1 MSSGEDE
8 ALSPVLLDY
17 SKTIFEEPRFG
28 HDHGAPDFE
37 TAVVAGQGEKP
48 RDFNGF
54 LRYLTSP
61 ESSAMA
67 PSTLD
72 LSYPIS
78 NYFVSSSHNTY
89 LSGNQLYGR
98 ASATA
103 YANVLERGCRCVEID
118 VWDGEDDQ
126 SSSDS
131 DRDSGNSGTHVHG
144 LRKRFRKE
152 LDLLKTHA
160 SHASTE
166 SHQSALPNTT
176 NIETKSKVPHGRVEP
191 RVLHGHTAT
200 KEVSFRTICETIRD
214 HAFVHSDLPIIV
226 SLEIHTC
233 PEQQSIMV
241 DIMREMWGPHLVDK
255 EIKVGDDVELPSLQ
269 SLLRKILIKVKY
281 SSPAAAAAR
290 HTASTSASSAGEPD
304 LSDEDSQTTAVK
316 KGQIIPELGLMGV
329 FTRSCHFRGFEQPEA
344 RLPTHIFALSESKLI
359 GLHKRNPSALF
370 CHNKKYLMRAY
381 PKGFRVS
388 SSNLDPAPFW
398 RLGVQFVALNWQHT
412 NAAMMLNQA
421 MFESTGGWVLKP
433 EGYRSTAPTLQASA
447 LDRGTLNL
455 SIEVFAGRNIG
466 PPAKH
471 LRLYARAELHIEDVE
486 EEEGDDLP
494 EGGKSKDGQ
503 IKVNTQV
510 ARGGCDPDF
519 ARQVLRFENVPGVA
533 EELTFLRYP
542 ARSARDVRLEVWL
555 HGSFQASAA
564 LSAAPTSTKSCG
576 GEEQTT
582 SGSLSD
588 NPTLKP
594 KNAPRIIVVGGL
606 PEPIF
611 VQEDFYVL
619 DTTFSLENH

>member
-103 YANVLERGCRCVEID
+103 YAN
-118 VWDGEDDQ
+118 
-126 SSSDS
+126 
-131 DRDSGNSGTHVHG
+131 
-144 LRKRFRKE
+144 
-152 LDLLKTHA
+152 
-160 SHASTE
+160 
-166 SHQSALPNTT
+166 
-176 NIETKSKVPHGRVEP
+176 
-191 RVLHGHTAT
+191 
-200 KEVSFRTICETIRD
+200 
-214 HAFVHSDLPIIV
+214 
-226 SLEIHTC
+226 
-233 PEQQSIMV
+233 QSIMV

-533 EELTFLRYP
+533 EELTFLR
-542 ARSARDVRLEVWL
+542 
-555 HGSFQASAA
+555 
-564 LSAAPTSTKSCG
+564 
-576 GEEQTT
+576 
-582 SGSLSD
+582 
-588 NPTLKP
+588 
-594 KNAPRIIVVGGL
+594 
-606 PEPIF
+606 
-611 VQEDFYVL
+611 
-619 DTTFSLENH
+619 